1 MTGETVTNAVARR
14 DTGPGAMIKQY
25 SDDFQMVLPEHVK
38 PATFVRLAQGVLRRD
53 AKLAQLAQ
61 RNPASLMAAL
71 LECARLGHDPGT
83 TAFWLV
89 PYGSEIQGIEGYTG
103 IIERIF
109 RAGAVSSVKAELVY
123 AKDHY
128 RFNPTTMAVPDFQPD
143 DFADDRGELIG
154 AFAYAELKDGGT
166 SRVVR
171 INRKYIDKVKAESKG
186 SNSPSSPWTKW
197 FDQMVLKGLAL
208 DTPIATPTGW
218 TTMGNVQVGDT
229 VFDMHGQQTP
239 VIATSEVKNLDC
251 YRITFACGE
260 QIVCDA
266 EHRWLA
272 TIGINGPR
280 RRRQH
285 GWDVHGV
292 AELYAAKQAGKPI
305 VVPVAGA
312 LDLDDADLPIDPWV
326 LGYWLGNGKK
336 SAASVTCHVD
346 HQDQVVAGIA
356 SAGYQ
361 VGSIRK
367 DARSKA
373 VAIGIRGGITKRLAN
388 AGLLGHKHIPDIY
401 LRASY
406 RQRLALLRGLVDSDG
421 TLGNDRG
428 RAIFYSTEPH
438 LVQSAAELARS
449 LGETVNVGSVETH
462 GYGKDVTSH
471 QVGWQPSVAPVTVA
485 AKLKN
490 YRPRQVA
497 SYRTIKSIERTLT
510 VPTRCIAV
518 DSPTHTF
525 LAGESMIPTHN
536 TVLRRLE
543 PFVPTSTEFRRE
555 ELRAV
560 QAVAAEAGQP
570 TQRPASPPRQDREPV
585 NVTHFPEAND
595 EPIDAEVIDRSDE
608 LIEME
613 SN

>member
-53 AKLAQLAQ
+53 AKLAQIAQ

-171 INRKYIDKVKAESKG
+171 INRKYIDKVKAESRG
-186 SNSPSSPWTKW
+186 SNSSSSPWTKW
-197 FDQMVLKGLAL
+197 FDQMVLK
-208 DTPIATPTGW
+208 
-218 TTMGNVQVGDT
+218 
-229 VFDMHGQQTP
+229 
-239 VIATSEVKNLDC
+239 
-251 YRITFACGE
+251 
-260 QIVCDA
+260 
-266 EHRWLA
+266 
-272 TIGINGPR
+272 
-280 RRRQH
+280 
-285 GWDVHGV
+285 
-292 AELYAAKQAGKPI
+292 
-305 VVPVAGA
+305 
-312 LDLDDADLPIDPWV
+312 
-326 LGYWLGNGKK
+326 
-336 SAASVTCHVD
+336 
-346 HQDQVVAGIA
+346 
-356 SAGYQ
+356 
-361 VGSIRK
+361 
-367 DARSKA
+367 
-373 VAIGIRGGITKRLAN
+373 
-388 AGLLGHKHIPDIY
+388 
-401 LRASY
+401 
-406 RQRLALLRGLVDSDG
+406 
-421 TLGNDRG
+421 
-428 RAIFYSTEPH
+428 
-438 LVQSAAELARS
+438 
-449 LGETVNVGSVETH
+449 
-462 GYGKDVTSH
+462 
-471 QVGWQPSVAPVTVA
+471 
-485 AKLKN
+485 
-490 YRPRQVA
+490 
-497 SYRTIKSIERTLT
+497 
-510 VPTRCIAV
+510 
-518 DSPTHTF
+518 
-525 LAGESMIPTHN
+525 

-570 TQRPASPPRQDREPV
+570 TQRPAAPPRQDREPV
-585 NVTHFPEAND
+585 NVTHFQEVGD

-608 LIEME
+608 LIDIENEE